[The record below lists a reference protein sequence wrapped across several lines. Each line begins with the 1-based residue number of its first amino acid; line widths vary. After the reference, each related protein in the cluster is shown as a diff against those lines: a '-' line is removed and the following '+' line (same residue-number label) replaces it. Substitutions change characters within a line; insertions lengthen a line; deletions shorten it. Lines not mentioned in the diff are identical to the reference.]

1 MAKTKGTPRPKTGEP
16 RKTKQPLLIDLLPVE
31 VRDTILFL
39 HNTRGKSFEDIAA
52 YSAEP
57 VGPGKLGFIRWS
69 KLPPDVLAQFPERR
83 LARTTLHRWHD
94 LRFAQDKKDIYA
106 RSAMAREIAD
116 AFSKSVV
123 EGGNGAVLAAARDTF
138 MIAMSEDPTAAGR
151 ARAAKSLIALAEV
164 MQTAR
169 ANDIKE
175 RKVAVDERKLK
186 AMEERERLSMAKLRA
201 EADKLKRKAKTGKV
215 TPEDMDRVYE
225 RVFGPKP
232 APTEA
237 AA

>member
-1 MAKTKGTPRPKTGEP
+1 
-16 RKTKQPLLIDLLPVE
+16 
-31 VRDTILFL
+31 
-39 HNTRGKSFEDIAA
+39 
-52 YSAEP
+52 
-57 VGPGKLGFIRWS
+57 
-69 KLPPDVLAQFPERR
+69 
-83 LARTTLHRWHD
+83 
-94 LRFAQDKKDIYA
+94 
-106 RSAMAREIAD
+106 
-116 AFSKSVV
+116 
-123 EGGNGAVLAAARDTF
+123 